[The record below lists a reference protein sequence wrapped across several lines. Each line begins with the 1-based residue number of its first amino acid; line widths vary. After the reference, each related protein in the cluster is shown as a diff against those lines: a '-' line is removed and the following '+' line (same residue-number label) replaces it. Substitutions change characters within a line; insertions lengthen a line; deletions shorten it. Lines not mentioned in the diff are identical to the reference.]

1 MESSVQ
7 ARSVEPVP
15 AAGKER
21 FTLRGMRWWMA
32 GLLMTITII
41 NYIDRSALGVA
52 APSMMKD
59 LNIDVA
65 YYGLWVVGAFQ
76 VVYGVSQF
84 FAGRVIDW
92 LNIRLGYTVALSVWS
107 LAQVLTGLASGGR
120 SLAFFR
126 GMLGMGE
133 AGNFPGAIKT
143 VSQWFPPKERTIAT
157 GILNIG
163 SGIGSFLAPFL
174 TVWLILTYHWRAAF
188 VVTGVIGFLWVAV
201 WLIVYRS
208 PDKHPWVSKAE
219 LDHIRSGEALLQVA
233 DEPAEKGT
241 YKLVLPQRN
250 FWALAFARFLSEP
263 AWQFFTYFIPIY
275 LTSVRGFSM
284 KQVAWSAAVPFVAA
298 DLGCLFGGFLSPY
311 FIKKGVPVIR
321 ARKLAVTIPAV
332 MMIAAVFI
340 GVVKSAELAVVFFSI
355 GAFAHQAI
363 SSTLLTLPADL
374 FPKRTVATANG
385 MSGTM
390 GYVGGFLFTASV
402 GFAAKSIGY
411 TPLFVALGLFDLI
424 GAIILWSFLREPRTE
439 APAAKGTAG

>member
-7 ARSVEPVP
+7 ARSIEP
-15 AAGKER
+15 AAEPGKAR
-21 FTLRGMRWWMA
+21 FTVPGLRWWLA

-92 LNIRLGYTVALSVWS
+92 LNIRVGYSVALGFWS

-120 SLAFFR
+120 SLAVFR

-163 SGIGSFLAPFL
+163 SGVGSFIAPFL

-201 WLIVYRS
+201 WLLAYRS
-208 PDKHPWVSKAE
+208 PDKHPWMSKKE
-219 LDHIRSGEALLQVA
+219 LDYIRSGEEQLKIAE
-233 DEPAEKGT
+233 EPKEKGT

-284 KQVAWSAAVPFVAA
+284 KQVAWSAAVPFIAA

-311 FIKKGVPVIR
+311 FIKKGIPVIR

-332 MMIAAVFI
+332 TMIAAVFI
-340 GVVKSAELAVVFFSI
+340 GVVQSAELAVVFFSI
-355 GAFAHQAI
+355 GAFSHQAI

-385 MSGTM
+385 MSGM
-390 GYVGGFLFTASV
+390 AGYAGGILFTWITGQVART
-402 GFAAKSIGY
+402 IGY
-411 TPLFVALGLFDLI
+411 GPLFVGIAFFDVVGALF
-424 GAIILWSFLREPRTE
+424 LWAMLR
-439 APAAKGTAG
+439 APKGEVA

>member
-1 MESSVQ
+1 MDSSSQ
-7 ARSVEPVP
+7 ARSIEP
-15 AAGKER
+15 ATESGKAR
-21 FTLRGMRWWMA
+21 FTLPGMRWWVA
-32 GLLMTITII
+32 GLLMCITVI

-92 LNIRLGYTVALSVWS
+92 LNIRVGYSVALGVWS

-120 SLAFFR
+120 SLAVFR

-163 SGIGSFLAPFL
+163 SGLGSFLAPFL
-174 TVWLILTYHWRAAF
+174 VVWIILNYHWRAAF
-188 VVTGVIGFLWVAV
+188 VVTGLIGFAWIVV
-201 WLIVYRS
+201 WLIAYRS
-208 PDKHPWVSKAE
+208 PDKHPWVSKKE
-219 LDHIRSGEALLQVA
+219 LDYIRSGEALLKVA
-233 DEPAEKGT
+233 DPPKEKGT
-241 YKLVLPQRN
+241 YKLVLPQKN
-250 FWALAFARFLSEP
+250 FWALALARFLSEP

-284 KQVAWSAAVPFVAA
+284 KQVAWSAAVPFIAA

-311 FIKKGVPVIR
+311 FIKKGVAVIR

-340 GVVKSAELAVVFFSI
+340 GVVQSAELAVVFFSI
-355 GAFAHQAI
+355 GAFSHQAI

-385 MSGTM
+385 MSGTF
-390 GYVGGFLFTASV
+390 GYLGGFLFTASV
-402 GFAAKSIGY
+402 GFVAKAIGY
-411 TPLFVALGLFDLI
+411 TPLFVAMGLFDII
-424 GAIILWSFLREPRTE
+424 GAIILWSLLREPKSDDT
-439 APAAKGTAG
+439 PVKVTA